1 MYVFVWYLY
10 RARHTHH
17 GKGKEHPGGH
27 LSIIRICTE
36 YLVTRDI
43 AHTKDMKLIPSSHPA
58 VRTMRNRV
66 NSLSATAIVARAVKA
81 VVIARARDMLQLG
94 RAGPDVRP
102 SFRILSTEY

>member
-1 MYVFVWYLY
+1 M
-10 RARHTHH
+10 
-17 GKGKEHPGGH
+17 EHFGH
-27 LSIIRICTE
+27 RE
-36 YLVTRDI
+36 I
-43 AHTKDMKLIPSSHPA
+43 AHTKDIKLIPSSHPA

-94 RAGPDVRP
+94 RGGPGVRP